1 MTKYETYTSV
11 SKTLT
16 KDTVHK
22 KVSGVC
28 AGIAR
33 YYQVPRLAV
42 RIAAVVSLF
51 MFPAVTGVAYI
62 VAALLLPSRS
72 F

>member
-1 MTKYETYTSV
+1 MMRYQRDYLVE
-11 SKTLT
+11 KTLT
-16 KDTVHK
+16 KDMVHK

-33 YYQVPRLAV
+33 HYQLPRIGV

-51 MFPAVTGVAYI
+51 TFPVVTGVAYI
-62 VAALLLPSRS
+62 AAAILLPSRH
-72 F
+72 